1 MFNEQRNEVKML
13 MMPIKSP
20 ERSATQMDN
29 IAGNYEQQSHDF
41 VTTKSWRARIW
52 QAIKRYPIPLG
63 ALVLLLVSLVF
74 WLTGNAKLADWTL
87 LAIVIMGGIPL
98 LWDTIKHIIRKEFSV
113 DFIAILAI
121 TGSLLLQEYLAG
133 AFIVLMLSGGEALE
147 SYALRRARTSLSAL
161 AERAPRT
168 AHIWQDDQLVAI
180 PAESVEVDML
190 IVVKPGE
197 LIPVDGIVTSG
208 VSNVSEADLTGE
220 PIPVRKS
227 APMHVLSG
235 SVNLDGVLDVRATR
249 RSAESKY
256 AQIVRLVEEA
266 QTQKAPIH
274 RLADRYAVWFTI
286 VAIAVA
292 GLAWAISGDSVYA
305 LAVLVVATP
314 CPLILATPIAIMSG
328 IDLAAKNGIIA
339 KSGAAIEQLGE
350 VDVAVFDKTGTLTL
364 GIPKVTTII
373 LPDDRNSVGTGVGLG
388 KEGALALSDV
398 PQPKEG
404 ALALSDVPSKAPFQS
419 ESSSQSA
426 SQAPPTHDQNTLLRF
441 AASVEQ
447 LSTHILARAVVDAA
461 IERNITLCP
470 VTDFEELFGKGVQG
484 QLSILSDTPQLEGYG
499 PDHDVNVAVG
509 NHTFMQHLA
518 ITVPPSLL
526 SERKYRVDEGQI
538 CSFIAVDHHIAGL
551 LVLEDVP
558 RPEIAH
564 LSPDL
569 KSAGIKETVLLT
581 GDSDVV
587 AHQIGELARV
597 DRTIARCLPDD
608 KLRIIQELETQ
619 GHRVL
624 MVGDGINDA
633 PALATATVGMALGSQ
648 GLTAAATAADTVL
661 LSTDILRVV
670 KAVRIGRW
678 SLHVA
683 LQGIWVGMGLS
694 AIAMLFAAFGYITP
708 AAGAILQ
715 EGIDVIVILNALRV
729 SRLHV

>member
-1 MFNEQRNEVKML
+1 MENKVVNAEEQ
-13 MMPIKSP
+13 P
-20 ERSATQMDN
+20 E
-29 IAGNYEQQSHDF
+29 IAVTSQS
-41 VTTKSWRARIW
+41 WLRRIG
-52 QAIKRYPIPLG
+52 QAIKNYPIPLG
-63 ALVLLLVSLVF
+63 SLVLLLMSLVF
-74 WLTGNAKLADWTL
+74 WLTGNPTLANWIL
-87 LAIVIMGGIPL
+87 LVIVIIGGIPL
-98 LWDTIKHIIRKEFSV
+98 LWDTIKHIIRREFSV

-147 SYALRRARTSLSAL
+147 AFALRRARTSLSAL

-168 AHIWQDDQLVAI
+168 AHVWQNDQLISI
-180 PAESVEVDML
+180 PAESVDVDMV

-197 LIPVDGIVTSG
+197 LIPVDGIVISG

-220 PIPVRKS
+220 PIPVRKA
-227 APMHVLSG
+227 APMVVLSG
-235 SVNLDGVLDVRATR
+235 SVNLDGVLEVRASK

-266 QTQKAPIH
+266 QAQKAPIH

-286 VAIAVA
+286 VAIALA
-292 GLAWAISGDSVYA
+292 GVSWAVSGDSVYA

-328 IDLAAKNGIIA
+328 IDLAAHNGIIA

-364 GIPKVTTII
+364 GIPRVTAII
-373 LPDDRNSVGTGVGLG
+373 IPEAADQNSVETGLASSMSHTVPASLIPIPHIATSGLN
-388 KEGALALSDV
+388 ETSLTAYDR
-398 PQPKEG
+398 
-404 ALALSDVPSKAPFQS
+404 
-419 ESSSQSA
+419 
-426 SQAPPTHDQNTLLRF
+426 NTLLRF

-461 IERNITLCP
+461 IDRDIELDP
-470 VTDFEELFGKGVQG
+470 VTDFEETFGKGVQG
-484 QLSILSDTPQLEGYG
+484 RISIRPDESQLEGL
-499 PDHDVNVAVG
+499 DAKDVVEVAVG
-509 NHTFMQHLA
+509 NHTFMRHLE
-518 ITVPPSLL
+518 ITVPPALL
-526 SERKYRVDEGQI
+526 TERKNRIDEGQI
-538 CSFIAVDHHIAGL
+538 CSFIAVDHQIAGL

-558 RPEIAH
+558 RPEIAR
-564 LSPDL
+564 LSTDL
-569 KSAGIKETVLLT
+569 KSAGIKQTILLT
-581 GDSDVV
+581 GDSDTV
-587 AHQIGELARV
+587 AHQIGELAQV
-597 DRTIARCLPDD
+597 DKAIARCLPDD
-608 KLRIIQELETQ
+608 KLRIIKELEAQ

-670 KAVRIGRW
+670 KAIRLGRW
-678 SLHVA
+678 VMHVA
-683 LQGIWVGMGLS
+683 LQGIWVGMALS
-694 AIAMLFAAFGYITP
+694 GIAMLFAAFGFITP

-729 SRLHV
+729 SRITL